1 MHPYH
6 LALPAALAASTVLLA
21 PHPQPLAQ
29 GAGAAALARA
39 ERLGAAEL
47 AQLPP
52 GLDACALTADL
63 ARHATLRELQADL
76 ALALASCVN
85 EESATLPKLLE
96 CVEEALDELAEG
108 LAELAEV
115 HAARLDLCA
124 LTGGGIYDPDLDEDE
139 LEAEIDHPLLPY
151 APGSEWVYHK
161 TTERGL
167 EVVTVT
173 VTGDVK
179 TVDDVEC
186 VVVRDVVTL
195 DGELVEDTFDWFSQ
209 HEDGTVWYLGE
220 LSQEFEDGELVSLEG
235 SWQAGED
242 GGLPGIVMPAR
253 PALGMTY
260 RQELLLTVAE
270 DAATV
275 TSLDAKVRVPF
286 GTFQGC
292 LETSDFTPLEPEV
305 LERKYYAP
313 GIGLVL
319 EVDAETGERTELV
332 AFTPG
337 P

>member
-1 MHPYH
+1 MHAP
-6 LALPAALAASTVLLA
+6 LRGLAALPLLVVAACGGGESAEPGPATSSTTPA
-21 PHPQPLAQ
+21 E
-29 GAGAAALARA
+29 AAAGPPLPQKD
-39 ERLGAAEL
+39 EPFEL
-47 AQLPP
+47 DPADFVDTIDNPYWP
-52 GLDACALTADL
+52 MTA
-63 ARHATLRELQADL
+63 
-76 ALALASCVN
+76 
-85 EESATLPKLLE
+85 
-96 CVEEALDELAEG
+96 
-108 LAELAEV
+108 
-115 HAARLDLCA
+115 
-124 LTGGGIYDPDLDEDE
+124 
-139 LEAEIDHPLLPY
+139 
-151 APGSEWVYHK
+151 GSRWVYRE
-161 TTERGL
+161 TDAGGTVQQV
-167 EVVTVT
+167 VVTVT
-173 VTGDVK
+173 DRTK
-179 TVDDVEC
+179 TIDGIRAT
-186 VVVRDVVTL
+186 VVRDTVTE